1 MYKMSV
7 TIWTRA
13 FKKKKK
19 RRKQTYLIKRDFMR
33 NKKNVSANMR
43 QPCKRSL
50 GGRDA
55 SIRPGISGDSEFL
68 DGGPVSTGTHHS

>member
-1 MYKMSV
+1 MK
-7 TIWTRA
+7 
-13 FKKKKK
+13 
-19 RRKQTYLIKRDFMR
+19 
-33 NKKNVSANMR
+33 NKKNISANMR